1 MDDLIIL
8 DVDYKSLNS
17 NTNKKKEKEKYNP
30 ITSKLTDGY

>member
-8 DVDYKSLNS
+8 DADYQSLIS
-17 NTNKKKEKEKYNP
+17 NTKKKKKKYNP